1 MHIVDGAVLGVR
13 VSKPMGSSS
22 SWNVVL
28 MAVHDETMAFISLLW
43 LCVMQERFGREN
55 AEESPLLECLFKH
68 RNEIIQ
74 MKTDKKMAY
83 VKKYLSLI

>member
-1 MHIVDGAVLGVR
+1 MKLVLIAVMRPRILSLGV
-13 VSKPMGSSS
+13 
-22 SWNVVL
+22 VVG
-28 MAVHDETMAFISLLW
+28 
-43 LCVMQERFGREN
+43 FGREN

-83 VKKYLSLI
+83 VNKSIFH